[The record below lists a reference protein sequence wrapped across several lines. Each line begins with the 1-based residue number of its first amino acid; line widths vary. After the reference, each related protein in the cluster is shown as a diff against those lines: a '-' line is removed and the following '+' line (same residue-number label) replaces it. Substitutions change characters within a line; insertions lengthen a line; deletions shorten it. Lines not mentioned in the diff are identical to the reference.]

1 MGSTLMVYHWP
12 GIRAAVTSEE
22 GKVEVM
28 DGSSGIIPKPEI
40 FSIVLFN
47 SINCFLK
54 GDTNFKFATFKEF
67 FFNIL

>member
-12 GIRAAVTSEE
+12 GIRAAVTSDE

-40 FSIVLFN
+40 FKYYCLIPQTAF
-47 SINCFLK
+47 
-54 GDTNFKFATFKEF
+54 
-67 FFNIL
+67 